1 MISLWQAGRRTQM
14 QDTQRNKLK
23 EAAEKTPQ
31 TINLTINN
39 KPKIETNTKHQETWR
54 QETRDEEHGGKHTKT
69 PQGLNT
75 QTDNERMGNR

>member
-39 KPKIETNTKHQETWR
+39 KPKIETNTKH
-54 QETRDEEHGGKHTKT
+54 
-69 PQGLNT
+69 
-75 QTDNERMGNR
+75 